1 MSKLN
6 DIMKLCVGGKEFK
19 TTRAT
24 LIADQN
30 SMLAKMF
37 EEYDE
42 STLIPAASKGDI
54 QWLRGHNFSLF
65 YHLPTFT
72 TAPW

>member
-6 DIMKLCVGGKEFK
+6 DIIKLCVGGKEFK

-42 STLIPAASKGDI
+42 NTLIPAASKGDI
-54 QWLRGHNFSLF
+54 Q
-65 YHLPTFT
+65 
-72 TAPW
+72 

>member
-6 DIMKLCVGGKEFK
+6 DIIKLCVGGKEFK

-42 STLIPAASKGDI
+42 TSTLIPAASKGDI
-54 QWLRGHNFSLF
+54 Q
-65 YHLPTFT
+65 
-72 TAPW
+72 

>member
-6 DIMKLCVGGKEFK
+6 DIIKLCVGGKEFK

-37 EEYDE
+37 EDYDE
-42 STLIPAASKGDI
+42 RYHSFKTSEK
-54 QWLRGHNFSLF
+54 F
-65 YHLPTFT
+65 YDY
-72 TAPW
+72 